1 MFKPT
6 NNSIRTAD
14 LNSSRSMIDKHMNPD
29 TLCTG
34 SYVQRFKIL
43 LTCPPML
50 KQFDRYKQLALDNG
64 LDIFC
69 APVTQIMT
77 EEELIELVP
86 QYDGWIIGDDPA
98 TRKVFEAGIKGNLKA
113 AVKWGVGVDNVD
125 FEACKDLNI
134 PITNIPGVFGEE
146 VSDVGIGFLLGLS
159 RKLFEI
165 DVGVKKGQWNKPC
178 GTSLT
183 GKKVC
188 LIGFGDIGRC
198 SARKLLAFNVDVYVS
213 DPGFKQLENGTIE
226 CVYNP
231 ELNVDKELHK
241 VHMTTLEKASKNCD
255 YIFVT
260 CALNKHTHHLINK
273 QVILNAKKGVRIIN
287 VARGP
292 VVCEKDVVELLKKKH
307 IDSVAFDVFEIE
319 PLGPENPLRKFPQ
332 NIFGTHNGSN
342 TIEGVDKTSHI
353 AIKTMT
359 NYLTGKTE
367 PEESKTETAK
377 QVILNQPKL
386 LSILVPSL
394 FFLTGFISKYF
405 EKKV

>member
-1 MFKPT
+1 M
-6 NNSIRTAD
+6 
-14 LNSSRSMIDKHMNPD
+14 
-29 TLCTG
+29 
-34 SYVQRFKIL
+34 FKIL

-50 KQFDRYKQLALDNG
+50 KQFDRYKQIALDNG

-146 VSDVGIGFLLGLS
+146 VSDVGMGFLLGLS

-165 DVGVKKGQWNKPC
+165 DVGVKNGQWNKPC

-188 LIGFGDIGRC
+188 LIGFGDIGRS
-198 SARKLLAFNVDVYVS
+198 SARKLLAFNLDVHVS

-231 ELNVDKELHK
+231 ELKVDKGLHK
-241 VHMTTLEKASKNCD
+241 AHITTIDEASKDCD

-273 QVILNAKKGVRIIN
+273 KMILNAKKGVRIIN

-292 VVCEKDVVELLKKKH
+292 VVCEKDVVELLESSF
-307 IDSVAFDVFEIE
+307 IDSVAFDVFEVE
-319 PLGPENPLRKFPQ
+319 PLGPENPLRKFSQ

-353 AIKTMT
+353 AIETMT
-359 NYLTGKTE
+359 NYLTGKKGH
-367 PEESKTETAK
+367 EESKKETVK
-377 QVILNQPKL
+377 PPISKISPKL
-386 LSILVPSL
+386 ISILVPGL
-394 FFLTGFISKYF
+394 FFLAGFMSKYF

>member
-1 MFKPT
+1 MENIKEKVNKCHIIIP
-6 NNSIRTAD
+6 NYH
-14 LNSSRSMIDKHMNPD
+14 SMH
-29 TLCTG
+29 
-34 SYVQRFKIL
+34 KIL

-50 KQFDRYKQLALDNG
+50 KQFDRYKQMALDHN
-64 LDIFC
+64 LDIYC
-69 APVTQIMT
+69 APVTQIMS

-98 TRKVFEAGIKGNLKA
+98 TRKVFEAGINGNLKA

-146 VSDVGIGFLLGLS
+146 VSDVGIGYLLGLS

-165 DVGVKKGQWNKPC
+165 DVGVKNNQWLKPC
-178 GTSLT
+178 GSSLS

-188 LIGFGDIGRC
+188 LVGFGDIGRC
-198 SARKLLAFNVDVYVS
+198 SARKLLAFNLEVYVS
-213 DPGFKQLENGTIE
+213 DPGFKQLEDGTIE
-226 CVYNP
+226 CVYNS
-231 ELNVDKELHK
+231 ELKVDSELQK
-241 VHMTTLEKASKNCD
+241 VHITSLEEASKDCD

-273 QVILNAKKGVRIIN
+273 KIIENAKQGVRIIN

-292 VVCEKDVVELLKKKH
+292 VVCEKDVVELLENGF

-319 PLGPENPLRKFPQ
+319 PLGLENPLRKFPQ

-353 AIKTMT
+353 AIETM
-359 NYLTGKTE
+359 NKYLN
-367 PEESKTETAK
+367 
-377 QVILNQPKL
+377 V
-386 LSILVPSL
+386 
-394 FFLTGFISKYF
+394 
-405 EKKV
+405 

>member
-1 MFKPT
+1 M
-6 NNSIRTAD
+6 
-14 LNSSRSMIDKHMNPD
+14 
-29 TLCTG
+29 
-34 SYVQRFKIL
+34 FKIL

-50 KQFDRYKQLALDNG
+50 KQFDRYKQIALDNG

-231 ELNVDKELHK
+231 ELKVDKELHK
-241 VHMTTLEKASKNCD
+241 VHMTTLEKASKDCD

-273 QVILNAKKGVRIIN
+273 QVILNAKKGVKIIN

-292 VVCEKDVVELLKKKH
+292 VVCEKDVIELLKKKH
-307 IDSVAFDVFEIE
+307 IDSVAFDVFEVE
-319 PLGPENPLRKFPQ
+319 PLGPENLLRKFPQ

-359 NYLTGKTE
+359 NYLNGKTE
-367 PEESKTETAK
+367 PEESKKEPEESKKEPEESKTEPVK

-386 LSILVPSL
+386 MSILVPSL
-394 FFLTGFISKYF
+394 FFLTGFISKFF